1 MGRVV
6 RLLTVMTMLL
16 AACGGGDTDADD
28 TTTVVAGGE
37 GSSTTTTTMAPTTTT
52 TTAAPVD
59 SGAGASGDFCGF
71 LGDYIED
78 TDFSPVGLSAAGM
91 EELFKDN
98 LAAMQRARGLAPS
111 GIEGDVA
118 LFVDAYGG
126 FVEFMDDYGF
136 NFLAISEDAL
146 DDPRLT
152 ALEDPALMAAGDRIE
167 DFCGIEGE
175 FIAAP
180 PSSDGGSTGSGGGP
194 PAASLPDD
202 FPADLVPPGGVV
214 VVALDIAGAT
224 SVTFD
229 IESPTDDVIAF
240 FSETVGDPTIQMN
253 EPNKGALWTT
263 QYEGSTVNIV
273 VSEISPGMVQVN
285 VIIE

>member
-1 MGRVV
+1 MVLV
-6 RLLTVMTMLL
+6 L
-16 AACGGGDTDADD
+16 AACGGGDTDAGE
-28 TTTVVAGGE
+28 TTTVVADGE
-37 GSSTTTTTMAPTTTT
+37 GTTTTTTTTAPAA

-111 GIEGDVA
+111 AIEGDVA

-126 FVEFMDDYGF
+126 FIEFMDDYGF
-136 NFLAISEDAL
+136 NFMAISEDAL

-180 PSSDGGSTGSGGGP
+180 PSSDGGPGGSSGSGGGL
-194 PAASLPDD
+194 PAASLPED

-214 VVALDIAGAT
+214 VVALEIAGAT

-253 EPNKGALWTT
+253 EPKGALWTT

-273 VSEISPGMVQVN
+273 VSEVAPGMVQVN